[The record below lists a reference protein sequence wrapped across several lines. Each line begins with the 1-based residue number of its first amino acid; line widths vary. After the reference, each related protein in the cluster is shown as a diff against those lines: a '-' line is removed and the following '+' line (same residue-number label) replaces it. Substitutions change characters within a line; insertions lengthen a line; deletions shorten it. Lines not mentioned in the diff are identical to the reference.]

1 MPQCPFV
8 GVSLQSGKS
17 IDLIDAELID
27 PQQRQ
32 WQYIEIPLSLFK
44 LQGRPIDGV
53 RFFGCAEGR
62 LHLDGLRLQSYF

>member
-8 GVSLQSGKS
+8 GVSLPSGKS

-44 LQGRPIDGV
+44 LRPIDGV
-53 RFFGCAEGR
+53 RFWGCAEGR